1 MIFTNLHEL
10 IPSWKCK
17 EFHSLSDQS
26 LHHFNLKLK
35 LLWML
40 STHEPSN
47 YESAI
52 TLFQSMIATTKKRI
66 ILWSWFYL
74 PFAGAKYTRIQ
85 TRYKLHQL
93 VVIFFYD
100 SCHIKRMLFVVVIKS
115 MPCFRLSLH
124 AHFRIYWNR
133 LSFCSP
139 IEDDLLSMLLKER
152 LLNFPCGGSKVETI
166 KNSFYCHQ
174 LPIFMSG
181 YSLVMS
187 VPSLHG
193 RL

>member
-1 MIFTNLHEL
+1 MKRLRLWFSLICTNLFQAENAKNS
-10 IPSWKCK
+10 I
-17 EFHSLSDQS
+17 LSVTRA
-26 LHHFNLKLK
+26 HFNLKLK

-47 YESAI
+47 CESVI

-100 SCHIKRMLFVVVIKS
+100 SCHIKPMLFVVVIKS

-124 AHFRIYWNR
+124 AHFIIYWNR
-133 LSFCSP
+133 LSFALQLRTICS
-139 IEDDLLSMLLKER
+139 LC
-152 LLNFPCGGSKVETI
+152 F
-166 KNSFYCHQ
+166 
-174 LPIFMSG
+174 
-181 YSLVMS
+181 
-187 VPSLHG
+187 
-193 RL
+193 

>member
-26 LHHFNLKLK
+26 PFQFKIK
-35 LLWML
+35 V
-40 STHEPSN
+40 
-47 YESAI
+47 
-52 TLFQSMIATTKKRI
+52 TLDVVNTRTKQLRKRNNSFSKYDCNTKKKRI

-124 AHFRIYWNR
+124 AHFIIYWNR
-133 LSFCSP
+133 LSFALQLRTICS
-139 IEDDLLSMLLKER
+139 LC
-152 LLNFPCGGSKVETI
+152 F
-166 KNSFYCHQ
+166 
-174 LPIFMSG
+174 
-181 YSLVMS
+181 
-187 VPSLHG
+187 
-193 RL
+193 